1 MSPIEKVIQVSGGQ
15 SALARKLGVAP
26 QSVQRWVAK
35 KQVPVKRVVQIEA
48 AVDGLITRYELRPD
62 IFSAPSCV

>member
-1 MSPIEKVIQVSGGQ
+1 MSPIEKAVEVSGGQ

-35 KQVPVKRVVQIEA
+35 NQVPVKRVVQIEA
-48 AVDGLITRYELRPD
+48 AVEGLITRYELRPD
-62 IFSAPSCV
+62 IFAAPSFA